1 MHSTRTV
8 GLSDARPII
17 DVGIAEADRIGTPSN
32 IAVADAGGG
41 PVAHLRM
48 DGAQLGS
55 IEHSIDKANTSG
67 LLRSAAGDLAR
78 DSEPGGQFWGM
89 ALSGVGR
96 VLVFAGGLPLRIDD
110 EVVGAVGVSDGS
122 PERDTAVAKAAA
134 AAL

>member
-17 DVGIAEADRIGTPSN
+17 DVGIAEADRIGAPSN

-55 IEHSIDKANTSG
+55 IEHSIDKAHTSV
-67 LLRSAAGDLAR
+67 LVRPPAIW
-78 DSEPGGQFWGM
+78 PGTPNRGEFWSM

-134 AAL
+134 L